1 MSVSYGVDESD
12 ELENVRV
19 EVDMTV
25 IVRVNY
31 CY

>member
-1 MSVSYGVDESD
+1 MGASYGVDESD
-12 ELENVRV
+12 KPENVRV
-19 EVDMTV
+19 EVDMMV